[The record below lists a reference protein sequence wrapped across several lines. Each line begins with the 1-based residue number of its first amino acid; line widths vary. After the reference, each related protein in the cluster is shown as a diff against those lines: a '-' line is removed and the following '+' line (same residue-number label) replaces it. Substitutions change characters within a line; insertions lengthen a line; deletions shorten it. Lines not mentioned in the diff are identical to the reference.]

1 MRLLK
6 DSRGIKSWHLT
17 LAIPATIL
25 ITAWFILGGV
35 SLEVVGLKLVIATK
49 SGTDYLAAIS
59 PWLAALGFREYVEK
73 VTKSNRGKTNG

>member
-1 MRLLK
+1 MLIS
-6 DSRGIKSWHLT
+6 DSRGHPSWHFT
-17 LAIPATIL
+17 LSVPAVIL

-35 SLEVVGLKLVIATK
+35 SLEVAGLNLVTASK

-73 VTKSNRGKTNG
+73 TKEVKNGNLVT

>member
-1 MRLLK
+1 MLIT
-6 DSRGIKSWHLT
+6 DSRGHPSWHLT
-17 LAIPATIL
+17 LAVPAAIL
-25 ITAWFILGGV
+25 ITTWFILGGV

-73 VTKSNRGKTNG
+73 TKNGNANHS